1 MDRFNI
7 KLLGTNR
14 KGIKMNEKLE
24 TIEDNENR
32 EKEENMEET
41 IKETQPAKKLPN
53 KMRLSLG
60 MVVGAYLLYLAYGLF
75 ENLGNYEGTE
85 KLFFSVFTFVF
96 FAAGG
101 VLVAFTAR
109 AFAKGEY
116 DKGDLSE

>member
-1 MDRFNI
+1 MDRCNI

-24 TIEDNENR
+24 TIADNENR

-85 KLFFSVFTFVF
+85 KLFFGIFTFVF

-101 VLVAFTAR
+101 VLVAFTVR
-109 AFAKGEY
+109 ALAKGEY